1 MRQDKKWE
9 EGKSAMFHVLLVVP
23 YPQME
28 ETVKKIYHNYF
39 EKQDFCVDIRV
50 IPVEEIEKTLLNETY
65 DLLIG
70 RGKSAALL
78 KRMYSDTSVLEIPFT
93 GYDIMRSLQK
103 AREQFHFKKAAVIV
117 SAADNHDE
125 RVLSSLFGAEIS
137 VREATDFKRTTDAV
151 EQVIEE
157 GFDTVIG
164 GYSVTSAARKRNI
177 NALTIETG
185 EEAIIQIFH
194 EAVRMMET
202 IQKERERRKLYEI
215 ITQTSNEGIIY
226 VDHHGTIEL
235 TNKKILQ
242 MISREKGT
250 ACGQPIEK
258 VYPYF
263 SEIYKKAMESGLP
276 FYNELQQ
283 VGDTT
288 YLMDYVP
295 VIVGKKVA
303 GVVITCQTVK
313 KIQQIESQIR
323 KKLSEKGL
331 IAKYNFDDVIHES
344 RIMENTVA
352 IANKYARVS
361 SNILIEG
368 ETGTGKELMA
378 QSIHNASERR
388 NGPFVAVNCAALP
401 ENLLESELFG
411 YVDGAFTGSRKGGKM
426 GFFEQAHHGTL
437 FLDEISEIPINFQG
451 KLLRALQERQVRRIG
466 DDKVVAVDTRIIAA
480 TNKNLKQMV
489 MNREFRQ
496 DLLYRL
502 DVLKVY
508 IPALRERK
516 EDILPLFYHFIHN
529 YNIRFGKDISK
540 GSRAAEELL
549 VQYNFEGNIRE
560 LRNIAERL
568 SVMCEGSEIDENLMR
583 TALYPENVFSS
594 RNGFD
599 TAGQKTEGRTEK
611 TEKDRIMEALLETG
625 GRKGEAARVLGMDRS
640 TLWRKMKSYHLTD
653 V

>member
-1 MRQDKKWE
+1 
-9 EGKSAMFHVLLVVP
+9 MFHILLVVP
-23 YPQME
+23 YPQLE
-28 ETVKKIYHNYF
+28 EIVQKIYHNYF
-39 EKQDFCVDIRV
+39 EDQDFCVDIRV
-50 IPVEEIEKTLLNETY
+50 IPVEKIRKTLLNETY

-78 KRMYSDTSVLEIPFT
+78 KQMYADTAVLEIPFT
-93 GYDIMRSLQK
+93 GYDIMRSLVK
-103 AREQFHFKKAAVIV
+103 AKEQFHSKKTAVIV

-125 RVLSSLFGAEIS
+125 RTLSSLLDMEIS
-137 VREATDFKRTTDAV
+137 VREVTSFRHTADAV
-151 EQVIEE
+151 EQILAE
-157 GFDTVIG
+157 GYDTVIG
-164 GYSVTSAARKRNI
+164 GYSVTSAARERQLQ
-177 NALTIETG
+177 ALTVETG

-202 IQKERERRKLYEI
+202 IQKERERTKLHEI
-215 ITQTSNEGIIY
+215 ITQTSREGIIY
-226 VDHHGTIEL
+226 VDHCEIIQL

-242 MISREKGT
+242 MFTRERKT
-250 ACGQPIEK
+250 ACGQQIEA
-258 VYPYF
+258 VYPWF
-263 SEIYKKAMESGLP
+263 SEMCRKAMQSGQSV
-276 FYNELQQ
+276 FNELQQ
-283 VGDTT
+283 VGDTV
-288 YLMDYVP
+288 YSVDYMP
-295 VIVGKKVA
+295 VIVGSKVV

-323 KKLSEKGL
+323 RKLSEKGL
-331 IAKYNFDDVIHES
+331 IANYRFHDVIHQS
-344 RIMENTVA
+344 QIMANTVA
-352 IANKYARVS
+352 IASKFARVS

-378 QSIHNASERR
+378 QSIHNASERS

-489 MNREFRQ
+489 LNREFRQ

-508 IPALRERK
+508 IPALRERR
-516 EDILPLFYHFIHN
+516 EDILPLFYHFIEK
-529 YNIRFGKDISK
+529 YNTRFGKDISK
-540 GSRAAEELL
+540 GSREAEDLL
-549 VQYNFEGNIRE
+549 MQYPFEGNIRE

-568 SVMCEGSEIDENLMR
+568 SVMCEGNEIDEKLMR
-583 TALYPENVFSS
+583 TALYPEHVFST
-594 RNGFD
+594 RNGFEMTGYTTGCEAED
-599 TAGQKTEGRTEK
+599 K
-611 TEKDRIMEALLETG
+611 TEKDRILEALQKTG
-625 GRKGEAARVLGMDRS
+625 GRKGEAAKMLGMDRS
-640 TLWRKMKSYHLTD
+640 TLWRKMKSCQLED
-653 V
+653 

>member
-1 MRQDKKWE
+1 
-9 EGKSAMFHVLLVVP
+9 MFHILLVVP

-28 ETVKKIYHNYF
+28 ETVKKIYDNF
-39 EKQDFCVDIRV
+39 FRDQEFLLDIRV
-50 IPVEEIEKTLLNETY
+50 IPVEEIEKTLLHEQY

-103 AREQFHFKKAAVIV
+103 AKEQFHPKRIGVIV
-117 SAADNHDE
+117 SSANNHDE
-125 RVLSSLFGAEIS
+125 HVLSSLFGTEVS
-137 VREATDFKRTTDAV
+137 VREITDFKRTADAV
-151 EQVIEE
+151 EQMIAE
-157 GFDTVIG
+157 GYDAVIG
-164 GYSVTSAARKRNI
+164 GYSLTSEAKKRNLP
-177 NALTIETG
+177 ALTIETG
-185 EEAIIQIFH
+185 EEAIIQLFH
-194 EAVRMMET
+194 EAVHMMET
-202 IQKERERRKLYEI
+202 IQKERERRTLYET
-215 ITQTSNEGIIY
+215 ITQTSKEGIIY
-226 VDHHGTIEL
+226 VDCNGTIKL

-242 MISREKGT
+242 MFSREVGG
-250 ACGQPIEK
+250 ACDQQIET

-263 SEIYKKAMESGLP
+263 AKVFAKAMQSGQP
-276 FYNELQQ
+276 VYNELQP
-283 VGDTT
+283 VEDTT
-288 YLMDYVP
+288 YYVDYVP
-295 VIVGKKVA
+295 VIVGQKVA

-331 IAKYNFDDVIHES
+331 IAKYTFEDVIHQS
-344 RIMENTVA
+344 QIMNKTVA

-388 NGPFVAVNCAALP
+388 HGPFVAVNCAALP

-411 YVDGAFTGSRKGGKM
+411 YVDGAFTGSRKGGKI

-489 MNREFRQ
+489 LNREFRQ

-508 IPALRERK
+508 IPALRERQ
-516 EDILPLFYHFIHN
+516 EDILPLFYHFIGK
-529 YNIRFGKDISK
+529 YNTRFGKEISK

-549 VQYNFEGNIRE
+549 VHYNFEGNICE

-568 SVMCEGSEIDENLMR
+568 SVMCEGKEIDERLMR
-583 TALYPENVFSS
+583 TALYPETVFSGS
-594 RNGFD
+594 NGFD
-599 TAGQKTEGRTEK
+599 RMDHRTEEK
-611 TEKDRIMEALLETG
+611 TEKEQIIAALQRTG
-625 GRKGEAARVLGMDRS
+625 GRKGEAAKVLGMDR
-640 TLWRKMKSYHLTD
+640 
-653 V
+653 